1 MKKLVQLP
9 RWGRWLTRIVFT
21 PLGMILGYM
30 ATDSLLIQYELMS
43 LNSVFY
49 IPVCLG
55 GAVVGGLILLFMGP
69 FICRLVYAAVNRD
82 SHVYKKYSSAEIVS
96 AFIGLTCG
104 LFIAF
109 LVTNLY
115 NFIPDNYIILI
126 ITLSIVTYI
135 GLGVTGMIL
144 GHNYLSGIIAPNSVT
159 TVLTPKLLDSSILID
174 GRIVD
179 IAKTG
184 FISGPFVIPNFII
197 NEIKNVADNPDAV
210 KRNRGRRG
218 LDVIKT
224 LQNDKSLSVVIDE
237 SVIEGD
243 SETKIIT
250 LAKELRGEIVTV
262 NYNLAKLADVK
273 NVKTLNLNELSNAI
287 KPVALPGEK
296 ITVEIIKQGKDK
308 AQGVAYLP
316 DGTMIVVENGGGCI
330 GETKEVDVTTSLQT
344 STGRIIFARIE
355 E

>member
-1 MKKLVQLP
+1 MKKLIRLP

-30 ATDSLLIQYELMS
+30 GADSLIIQYNLLS
-43 LNSVFY
+43 STSVFY
-49 IPVCLG
+49 IPICLG
-55 GAVVGGLILLFMGP
+55 GAIVGGLILLFAGP
-69 FICRLVYAAVNRD
+69 FVCRLVYSSVNQE
-82 SHVYKKYSSAEIVS
+82 SHIYKKYSPAEIVS

-115 NFIPDNYIILI
+115 NFIPEAYNILT

-144 GHNYLSGIIAPNSVT
+144 GHSYLSGIISPNSTT

-184 FISGPFVIPNFII
+184 FICGPFVIPNFII
-197 NEIKNVADNPDAV
+197 NEIKNVADSPDAV

-237 SVIEGD
+237 SVLDGD
-243 SETKIIT
+243 NEAKIIA
-250 LAKELRGEIVTV
+250 LAKELKGEIVTV
-262 NYNLAKLADVK
+262 NYNLTKLADVK
-273 NVKTLNLNELSNAI
+273 NVKTLNINDLSNAI

-296 ITVEIIKQGKDK
+296 LTVEIIKQGKDK
-308 AQGVAYLP
+308 AQGVAFLP
-316 DGTMIVVENGGGCI
+316 DGTMIVVENGGDNI
-330 GETKEVDVTTSLQT
+330 GETKDVSVATSLQT